1 MKIESINPISEVI
14 LSNLKDNLGLDFEWQ
29 EISKME
35 YYKLTNNF
43 NNLRKKYLKN
53 TENIGVIKIKSI
65 IISVGKERYQ
75 IFKKRYYIKIGN
87 ITRYFYTEYDFW
99 NNFFSICNEYEIN
112 KSDVL
117 KLGYSIN

>member
-1 MKIESINPISEVI
+1 MI
-14 LSNLKDNLGLDFEWQ
+14 LSDLKDNLGLDFELQ

-53 TENIGVIKIKSI
+53 IENIGVIKIKSI
-65 IISVGKERYQ
+65 IISVGKERFR

-87 ITRYFYTEYDFW
+87 ITEYFYTEYDFW
-99 NNFFSICNEYEIN
+99 NKFFSICNEYEIN
-112 KSDVL
+112 KSDIL

>member
-1 MKIESINPISEVI
+1 MI
-14 LSNLKDNLGLDFEWQ
+14 LSDLKENLGLNFELQ

-53 TENIGVIKIKSI
+53 IENIGVIKIKSI
-65 IISVGKERYQ
+65 IISVGKERYR

-87 ITRYFYTEYDFW
+87 ITEYFYTEYDFW

-112 KSDVL
+112 KSDIL